1 MTTAVTRDVRTVSA
15 HTSAA
20 VQRASSS
27 TSTSTSAW
35 TRMSARD
42 TRTPV
47 GTTSVSILSEASLAA
62 VRGKTLNVEDN

>member
-42 TRTPV
+42 TTTPV
-47 GTTSVSILSEASLAA
+47 GTTSVSILSGASLVA
-62 VRGKTLNVEDN
+62 VRGKTLNVVN